1 MFKIE
6 KGFFVWTMAKTK
18 ANVMVPENS
27 ISVGVFAKYSK
38 GKSLKDKLFPK
49 YSQQNFN
56 LHIKEVG
63 KHLNFN
69 RLIKKEILVGGDIR
83 EETKSDKHLWELLS
97 SHCGRRS
104 FIKNLIDMGTMD
116 NWSIMK
122 LSGHKTIA
130 AFQSYVS
137 VTKDDIRKGK
147 DLYTPQL
154 AAKEK
159 KEYFKMLNEIPTE
172 ILMKY
177 ISEKLD

>member
-1 MFKIE
+1 
-6 KGFFVWTMAKTK
+6 
-18 ANVMVPENS
+18 
-27 ISVGVFAKYSK
+27 
-38 GKSLKDKLFPK
+38 
-49 YSQQNFN
+49 
-56 LHIKEVG
+56 
-63 KHLNFN
+63 
-69 RLIKKEILVGGDIR
+69 
-83 EETKSDKHLWELLS
+83 
-97 SHCGRRS
+97 
-104 FIKNLIDMGTMD
+104 
-116 NWSIMK
+116 MK

-137 VTKDDIRKGK
+137 VTKDDIKKGK